1 MTFRRRVIAALRP
14 RGRRRRGRRSRSSPT
29 SSSAS
34 SSGAGSTTEL
44 RRDVTETF
52 AVPLLSSSHPPR
64 LEIRRDVEGGR
75 PALVPAA
82 NAGRR
87 RGRSPLPARAGR
99 SVAAASMRSWSRAMA
114 RLIRPRGPRTDL
126 PGCGRAGRWP
136 PAKQPASF
144 TDVEA
149 FGSHLR
155 VYTAQIE
162 PGRAIQV
169 ARPLDEVDD
178 TLQQLAVILLLVS
191 LGGIALAGG
200 LGLFVSRAAVA
211 PVERLR
217 RAAEQVATTRDL
229 SRRIESTGNDEI
241 AALASS
247 FNLMLNALESSLDA
261 QRQLVADA
269 SHELRTP
276 LASMRTNIEV
286 LTHSDLIAE
295 RRTPRAA
302 RRRRLPA
309 RGADRRWS
317 AISSTSPATPSTSS
331 SRRRW
336 SASTSSSRRSSTG
349 VRPRGRTVEFELDA
363 SPTRVWAVE
372 RGVERAVSNLLDN
385 AVKWSPPGATV
396 EVRVAD
402 GRGLGPRPWPGDR
415 RENDLPHVFD
425 RFYRSTHGPRSAGIR
440 ARAGDRAPGRR
451 GRRRLGRR
459 RERRGRWRPVGA
471 AVAGRGRSGAGP
483 HACVSRLLRD
493 SYPAQRRLSTVPDS
507 IPVWRTAG
515 VAGRKISDLS

>member
-1 MTFRRRVIAALRP
+1 MTFRRRVVLLSGLAVAVAVAGVSIVTYLLVSAEL
-14 RGRRRRGRRSRSSPT
+14 RGRID
-29 SSSAS
+29 
-34 SSGAGSTTEL
+34 TEL

-52 AVPLLSSSHPPR
+52 AVPLLSSSNPPR
-64 LEIRRDVEGGR
+64 LEIRRDAEGGR

-82 NAGRR
+82 NAGRAAAVR
-87 RGRSPLPARAGR
+87 LYLPGGPLGGR
-99 SVAAASMRSWSRAMA
+99 SVYAQLVDSDG

-126 PGCGRAGRWP
+126 PGLAAAREVASGDAP
-136 PAKQPASF
+136 PSF

-169 ARPLDEVDD
+169 ARPLGEVDD

-247 FNLMLNALESSLDA
+247 FNLMLNALESSVDA

-286 LTHSDLIAE
+286 LTHSDLLPADE
-295 RRTPRAA
+295 RRELLADVVSQLEELTGLVGDLVDLA
-302 RRRRLPA
+302 RDAEHELE
-309 RGADRRWS
+309 
-317 AISSTSPATPSTSS
+317 PATVV
-331 SRRRW
+331 RLDIAVAEAVDR
-336 SASTSSSRRSSTG
+336 
-349 VRPRGRTVEFELDA
+349 VRPRAGTVEFELDA
-363 SPTRVWAVE
+363 SPTRVRAVE
-372 RGVERAVSNLLDN
+372 RRVERAISNLLDN

-402 GRGLGPRPWPGDR
+402 GEVSVRDHGPGID
-415 RENDLPHVFD
+415 ENDLPHVFD
-425 RFYRSTHGPRSAGIR
+425 RFYRSAT
-440 ARAGDRAPGRR
+440 ARGLPGSGLGLAIVRQVADD
-451 GRRRLGRR
+451 GGGSVAAENAEGGGARLVLRL
-459 RERRGRWRPVGA
+459 PA
-471 AVAGRGRSGAGP
+471 AVEAAP
-483 HACVSRLLRD
+483 VPT
-493 SYPAQRRLSTVPDS
+493 PA
-507 IPVWRTAG
+507 
-515 VAGRKISDLS
+515 